1 MGLLTPLAKER
12 GYSSAQAR
20 GAAKKVA
27 LTVWAGVGVPGS
39 YGHLFEAEAMERHE
53 ASGELQIP
61 AQCLGRRGEL
71 EERRDPRCHS
81 HIKVCRRVRPLLK
94 IRTVPD
100 NGVD

>member
-39 YGHLFEAEAMERHE
+39 YGHLFEAEAMERH
-53 ASGELQIP
+53 SGGGGELQIP
-61 AQCLGRRGEL
+61 AQCLGGL
-71 EERRDPRCHS
+71 GVWMDEEESLRKEEIQDAIPILSSAEESDPC
-81 HIKVCRRVRPLLK
+81 
-94 IRTVPD
+94 
-100 NGVD
+100 